1 MAPIS
6 ASEQVP
12 THPGDD
18 KDVQTQPTRKA
29 EKRGT
34 QAHASFLPTK
44 QRPQGVKHV
53 TIACRGVRGATTV
66 DANTRE
72 EVLRRTREM
81 LALMIRLNGMRP
93 DEVAAALFT
102 TTTDVNSEFPAFAAR
117 QLGWLDAALMC
128 GHEMAVPGA
137 LGMCIRVLVFW
148 NTDRPS
154 SDLHHVYVRGASHL
168 RPDKASLPPVD
179 WDSLNGWI
187 ERQLQNWRERR
198 QAQNQALLPASAPA
212 PLTTLNDV
220 TRALAQLPA
229 AKTPQ
234 FDTQIYV
241 NQQEGAAVNSD
252 NTDAGDSTFPATTAP
267 PGAASQTAAAGWRVA
282 FQGEHGAYSEQA
294 TRQHFSEQVQTMPCH
309 TFEDIFGLVEKGGAD
324 FGVAP
329 VENSVA
335 GSINKTYDLL
345 LERDLTVVGE
355 ILLRVRHNLLSLPGT
370 GMADIQQVRSHPQA
384 LAQCERYLN
393 QHGWRAIPWY
403 DTAGSAKE
411 LAQNPEPGVAVIA
424 SALAARTYG
433 LVVLEER
440 IEDLLWNFTRFFV
453 VAQRG
458 AAIPAPPA
466 TDEPFK
472 TSLVFATPHT
482 PGALHGCLGEFASRG
497 INLAKLES
505 RPRRN
510 RPWHYVF
517 YLDFEGDWR
526 QAACQEALVGLLA
539 RAAFVKLLG
548 SYPAARMPE
557 MNAMAQDAVLQI

>member
-1 MAPIS
+1 M
-6 ASEQVP
+6 
-12 THPGDD
+12 
-18 KDVQTQPTRKA
+18 
-29 EKRGT
+29 
-34 QAHASFLPTK
+34 
-44 QRPQGVKHV
+44 
-53 TIACRGVRGATTV
+53 TIVCRGVRGATTV
-66 DANTRE
+66 DGNTRE

-102 TTTDVNSEFPAFAAR
+102 TTADVNSEFPAFAAR

-128 GHEMAVPGA
+128 GHEMTVPGA

-148 NTDRPS
+148 NTDRPAA
-154 SDLHHVYVRGASHL
+154 DLHHVYVRGARHL
-168 RPDKASLPPVD
+168 RPDKAALPPVD

-187 ERQLQNWRERR
+187 ERQMQNWRERR
-198 QAQNQALLPASAPA
+198 QAQNQALLPPTAPA
-212 PLTTLNDV
+212 ALTSLENV
-220 TRALAQLPA
+220 AGALAQIPA
-229 AKTPQ
+229 AKASINDART
-234 FDTQIYV
+234 YV
-241 NQQEGAAVNSD
+241 NQQEVAAVNSD
-252 NTDAGDSTFPATTAP
+252 NADAPSSQPLRTTPPAEAGG
-267 PGAASQTAAAGWRVA
+267 GAAAAGLRVA

-294 TRQHFSEQVQTMPCH
+294 TRQYFNEQVQTIPCH

-324 FGVAP
+324 CGVAP

-355 ILLRVRHNLLSLPGT
+355 ILLRVRHNLLALPGT
-370 GMADIQQVRSHPQA
+370 GLGDIQQVRSHPQA

-433 LVVLEER
+433 LAVLEEG
-440 IEDLLWNFTRFFV
+440 IEDLPWNFTRFFV

-458 AAIPAPPA
+458 AAIPTRAA
-466 TDEPFK
+466 ADEPFK

-482 PGALHGCLGEFASRG
+482 PGALHGCLGEFASRS

-526 QAACQEALVGLLA
+526 QPACQEALVALLA

-557 MNAMAQDAVLQI
+557 MEALTQNAILQI

>member
-1 MAPIS
+1 M
-6 ASEQVP
+6 
-12 THPGDD
+12 
-18 KDVQTQPTRKA
+18 
-29 EKRGT
+29 
-34 QAHASFLPTK
+34 
-44 QRPQGVKHV
+44 
-53 TIACRGVRGATTV
+53 TIVCRGVRGATTV
-66 DANTRE
+66 DGNTRE

-148 NTDRPS
+148 NTDRPAT
-154 SDLHHVYVRGASHL
+154 DLHHVYVRGARHL
-168 RPDKASLPPVD
+168 RPDKAALPPVD
-179 WDSLNGWI
+179 WDSLNDWI
-187 ERQLQNWRERR
+187 ERQMQNWRERR
-198 QAQNQALLPASAPA
+198 QTQNQARLPLAAPARLSLEEATSGPDPAPATEARTTGIAAYVNQREALPMGTDNGHAPGSDQAPA
-212 PLTTLNDV
+212 P
-220 TRALAQLPA
+220 AIA
-229 AKTPQ
+229 AAPSGA
-234 FDTQIYV
+234 
-241 NQQEGAAVNSD
+241 NQ
-252 NTDAGDSTFPATTAP
+252 TAP
-267 PGAASQTAAAGWRVA
+267 TGFRVA

-294 TRQHFSEQVQTMPCH
+294 ARQHFNEPVQTLPCH
-309 TFEDIFGLVEKGGAD
+309 TFEEIFALVDKGGAD

-355 ILLRVRHNLLSLPGT
+355 ILLRVRHNLLALPGT
-370 GMADIQQVRSHPQA
+370 GVADIQQVRSHPQA

-433 LVVLEER
+433 LAVLEEG

-458 AAIPAPPA
+458 AAISAPPA
-466 TDEPFK
+466 NGEPFK

-526 QAACQEALVGLLA
+526 QPACQEALVAVLA

-557 MNAMAQDAVLQI
+557 MGEMAQDAVLQI

>member
-1 MAPIS
+1 M
-6 ASEQVP
+6 
-12 THPGDD
+12 
-18 KDVQTQPTRKA
+18 
-29 EKRGT
+29 
-34 QAHASFLPTK
+34 
-44 QRPQGVKHV
+44 
-53 TIACRGVRGATTV
+53 TIVCRGVRGATTV
-66 DANTRE
+66 DSNTRE

-81 LALMIRLNGMRP
+81 LALMIRLNGIQP

-102 TTTDVNSEFPAFAAR
+102 TTADVNSEFPAFAAR
-117 QLGWLDAALMC
+117 QLGWLNAALMC

-148 NTDRPS
+148 NTDRAAA
-154 SDLHHVYVRGASHL
+154 DLHHVYVRGARHL
-168 RPDKASLPPVD
+168 RPDKAALPPVD
-179 WDSLNGWI
+179 WDALGEWI
-187 ERQLQNWRERR
+187 ERQMQNWRERR
-198 QAQNQALLPASAPA
+198 QAQNQALLPPTAPA
-212 PLTTLNDV
+212 PVAT
-220 TRALAQLPA
+220 AM
-229 AKTPQ
+229 
-234 FDTQIYV
+234 IYV
-241 NQQEGAAVNSD
+241 NSEDSAPMKTEDNQAVNP
-252 NTDAGDSTFPATTAP
+252 TP
-267 PGAASQTAAAGWRVA
+267 AAAPRPGDDQAPAPAAQVRRVA

-294 TRQHFSEQVQTMPCH
+294 GQQHFTEPVLTVPCH
-309 TFEDIFGLVEKGGAD
+309 TFEEIFGLVEKGGAD

-355 ILLRVRHNLLSLPGT
+355 ILLRVRHNLLALPGVS
-370 GMADIQQVRSHPQA
+370 MADIKQVRSHPQA

-424 SALAARTYG
+424 SALAGRTYG
-433 LVVLEER
+433 LTVLEEG

-458 AAIPAPPA
+458 AVIPGRP
-466 TDEPFK
+466 TSDEPHK

-526 QAACQEALVGLLA
+526 QPACQEALVALLA

-548 SYPAARMPE
+548 SYPAARMPDMGE
-557 MNAMAQDAVLQI
+557 ASQDALLQI